1 MDTAKLHNH
10 PYFDIR
16 PSYFNFSMLTK
27 DHIKLSETNL
37 QGAKSTVNMQIISK
51 DREDHFDKFGKF
63 GNVCPTNVDRRR

>member
-1 MDTAKLHNH
+1 M
-10 PYFDIR
+10 
-16 PSYFNFSMLTK
+16 TK

-63 GNVCPTNVDRRR
+63 GKFGNVCPTNVDRRR